1 MSRILKYG
9 LFESSV
15 IGKIERESVLD
26 RIVDGKWEYAED
38 GKTVNV
44 IGDVDVRKARNFFS
58 GHKGLG
64 GIVFGSVSGDFDCP
78 YIYAESFQSLEGCP
92 REVGGN
98 FNCSNSSL
106 KSLVGGPEFVGRD
119 YDCSYNELESLEGA
133 PKEIPNGSFYC
144 SFNMLTTLKGSPE
157 YVESTFNCGN
167 NSLSSLVGGPK
178 DVGNYR
184 CSSNLGDIRYE
195 GYPIVIR
202 DSFYGDFGNIFVNA
216 NRPWGPNLWMEK
228 YNIYPGMDAV
238 LVMDF
243 IKYIKIDEAS
253 REMIK
258 ELGEVWPDV
267 PSGVKEYIA
276 KNNNTNLE
284 DLSRDLRVTSRFY

>member
-1 MSRILKYG
+1 MSRILKYE
-9 LFESSV
+9 LFESSI

-44 IGDVDVRKARNFFS
+44 IGDVNVRKARNFFD

-64 GIVFGSVSGDFDCP
+64 GIIFGSVSGDFDCP
-78 YIYAESFQSLEGCP
+78 YIYAESLEGCP

-106 KSLVGGPEFVGRD
+106 KSLAGGPEFVGRD

-144 SFNMLTTLKGSPE
+144 SFNMLTTLKGAPE

-202 DSFYGDFGNIFVNA
+202 DSFYGDFGNIPVSVSS
-216 NRPWGPNLWMEK
+216 PWGPNLWMNK
-228 YNIYPGMDAV
+228 YHTYPGSDAD

-243 IKYIKIDEAS
+243 IKYIKIDDS
-253 REMIK
+253 STEMLK
-258 ELGEVWPDV
+258 ELGEVWSEV
-267 PSGVKEYIA
+267 PSNVKEYIA
-276 KNNNTNLE
+276 KNNNINLE